1 MESVATVTVSGIR
14 VRQQGYDSSG
24 RMYFRMSG
32 HRHTLQSSDQTLQTH
47 RHTTLLWQINL
58 AHCLVYVHSNKDLKN
73 KQKQYY

>member
-14 VRQQGYDSSG
+14 ARQQGYDSSG

-47 RHTTLLWQINL
+47 NTSLTNQPSALSRVRSLKQRFKKQTKTTL
-58 AHCLVYVHSNKDLKN
+58 
-73 KQKQYY
+73 